1 MPFAHHGDIAIHYE
15 VEGSGPPL
23 LLHHGLTGSGQRWR
37 DEGYVAALCDR
48 FTVILPDVRG
58 HGQSSKPHDPAA
70 YDRFARAGDM
80 LAVLA
85 AEGIERAFVWGHSLG
100 GLVGFTLGRYHPDR
114 VHGLVLTGF
123 NPYPWPPAEAAE
135 VASWVAGLRGGMEA
149 FVAGYEERHGPLPTA
164 ARERWLANDS
174 AALVACMEAWV
185 AESDGRVGAELPDI
199 PTPALLLVGSEEPFV
214 AEVEIAASAM
224 PDATAVVLPG
234 LDHAQTFFRSDLVL
248 PHARAFLDDLNCGD
262 RYGGTGHHV

>member
-1 MPFAHHGDIAIHYE
+1 
-15 VEGSGPPL
+15 GPPL

-37 DEGYVAALCDR
+37 DEGYVAALRDR

-85 AEGIERAFVWGHSLG
+85 AEGIERAFFWGHSLG
-100 GLVGFTLGRYHPDR
+100 GLVGFTLGRHHPDR
-114 VHGLVLTGF
+114 VRGLVLTGF
-123 NPYPWPPAEAAE
+123 NPFPWPPAEAAE

-149 FVAGYEERHGPLPTA
+149 FVVGYEERHGPLPAA

-185 AESDGRVGAELPDI
+185 AEGDGRVGAELPDI
-199 PTPALLLVGSEEPFV
+199 PIPALLLIGAEEPFV
-214 AEVEIAASAM
+214 AEVERAAAAM
-224 PDATAVVLPG
+224 PEATAVVLPD